1 MARRAKAPVEG
12 GTENFQVPAR
22 NAGRNGVQT
31 SDFASGDDYPA
42 GADKDRPGSYRSDK
56 FNDGGLS
63 DEEIGAMIQQEL
75 TDARVYIDLEVGPMR
90 AAATQAYRGI
100 LDTAFEDAAELTS
113 QSFLDQSISPATRNE
128 ITSRDVR
135 DSILGLMPDLM
146 RIFTSTQSV
155 CEYKPENVESVE
167 MAEQA
172 TDYANYVMMRD
183 NCGFRILH
191 DAFKDALKFK
201 ASIVKVWWDDSTIV
215 RTEHYRNLN
224 PDNVFILEQDPEVET
239 IEVIKKIV
247 VDENGQTINNGTDSM
262 GTPIVDVRIKRR
274 VKNGRIKL
282 TPLPPE
288 EFIIDRRARS
298 LDKFTICGHR
308 SMKTV
313 GEMVALGFDEDTVRE
328 HVTSP
333 EMDTNVEYIAR
344 QPWARVVGSFDG
356 LNPAM
361 QRVLVVEA
369 YCWLDSDGDGVP
381 ELWQIWTLGPSYKII
396 HKEMVDYLPF
406 ADFHCDPEPHTF
418 FGESISDV
426 TMDIQ
431 RIKTQ
436 IWRDSLDSLA
446 QSVRPRMAIVEGQ
459 VNYDDVLNNEIGS
472 IIRMRQPGMV
482 QPLDTPFVGQNAFPM
497 IEYID
502 SVLEKRTGVSLQ
514 SMGLDADSLQSTTRL
529 AVQQQVSASQGRVE
543 LLARVLAEGVRKVF
557 DLILKLSCTHQDKP
571 RIVQLRGKFVPI
583 DPRYWNA
590 DMSVEIAVGLGDG
603 TAEQKITVLM
613 GIKQAQEQILMT
625 LGPQNPL
632 VGFPQYS
639 YTLRKLAELAG
650 FRDATKFFNELP
662 ANFQMPPPPQPAQ
675 QNPEMVK
682 AQAQVQ
688 QMAAQHE
695 LDVQRLQLDQ
705 QKATAENAR
714 LVARD
719 NAEMDLKRQELNM
732 RAGLDAVKVGQDMKQ
747 SMYDATA
754 AHQSDLVKHGATLH
768 TQRAQN
774 SENNASKERIA
785 AIMARSRPTAAPSHS
800 SKQ

>member
-1 MARRAKAPVEG
+1 
-12 GTENFQVPAR
+12 
-22 NAGRNGVQT
+22 
-31 SDFASGDDYPA
+31 
-42 GADKDRPGSYRSDK
+42 
-56 FNDGGLS
+56 
-63 DEEIGAMIQQEL
+63 
-75 TDARVYIDLEVGPMR
+75 
-90 AAATQAYRGI
+90 
-100 LDTAFEDAAELTS
+100 
-113 QSFLDQSISPATRNE
+113 
-128 ITSRDVR
+128 
-135 DSILGLMPDLM
+135 
-146 RIFTSTQSV
+146 
-155 CEYKPENVESVE
+155 

-201 ASIVKVWWDDSTIV
+201 ASIVKVFWDDSEVV
-215 RTEHYRNLN
+215 RTEHYCGIG
-224 PDNVFILEQDPEVET
+224 PDEMFILEQDPEVEQ
-239 IEVIKKIV
+239 IEIIKKV
-247 VDENGQTINNGTDSM
+247 EMTNDGAKMDPYM
-262 GTPIVDVRIKRR
+262 DVRIRRR

-282 TPLPPE
+282 QTLPPE
-288 EFIIDRRARS
+288 EFVIDRRARS
-298 LDKFTICGHR
+298 LEKFTICGHR

-333 EMDTNVEYIAR
+333 EMDTNIEYIAR

-369 YCWLDSDGDGVP
+369 YCWIDSDGDGVP
-381 ELWQIWTLGPSYKII
+381 ELWQIWTLGPSYKIV
-396 HKEMVDYLPF
+396 HREMVDYLPF

-557 DLILKLSCTHQDKP
+557 ELILRLSCTHQDKP

-613 GIKQAQEQILMT
+613 GIKAAQEQILMT
-625 LGPQNPL
+625 LGPSNPL

-662 ANFQMPPPPQPAQ
+662 ANFQMPPPAQPQQP
-675 QNPEMVK
+675 NPEMVK

-695 LDVQRLQLDQ
+695 LDVQRFQLDSRKADMENQRLTAKDAAELQLRREEMNSR
-705 QKATAENAR
+705 AT
-714 LVARD
+714 
-719 NAEMDLKRQELNM
+719 
-732 RAGLDAVKVGQDMKQ
+732 LDAVRLQNDMRQ
-747 SMYDATA
+747 GTYDATA
-754 AHQSDLVKHGATLH
+754 QHQADVTKHGATL
-768 TQRAQN
+768 AQQHAVN
-774 SENNASKERIA
+774 HDNNASKERIA
-785 AIMARSRPTAAPSHS
+785 HIMARAHPATGSHA
-800 SKQ
+800 SKE